1 MEVPKTDLQTFIKYL
16 EDAAKLYDALAL
28 LPMQKCT
35 CRSHMIR
42 KLTTKYKQKLQDNDK
57 SRSR

>member
-1 MEVPKTDLQTFIKYL
+1 MEVPKTDLLHFIKYL
-16 EDAAKLYDALAL
+16 EDAARLYDALAL

-35 CRSHMIR
+35 CRSHMI
-42 KLTTKYKQKLQDNDK
+42 KNLTTKYRQKLHNNDK